1 METQVDQSSIEI
13 EMYQWLSNW
22 VGFPDDS
29 DGKESACNAGDRGL
43 IPGSGRSPGEGTSYP
58 LQYPCLENPRDR
70 ETGLATAYGVAEL
83 DEWISAHAWS
93 DWVPSRVAQLDP
105 KILC

>member
-29 DGKESACNAGDRGL
+29 DGKKSACNAGDQGL
-43 IPGSGRSPGEGTSYP
+43 IPGLGRSPGEGTSYL

-70 ETGLATAYGVAEL
+70 ETWLATAYGVSEL
-83 DEWISAHAWS
+83 DE
-93 DWVPSRVAQLDP
+93 
-105 KILC
+105 